1 MITVSV
7 LPCLRTLW
15 TTQVLRDSDVC
26 GDPDIGCSA
35 SAAAATD
42 GDRLIGIVDG
52 VGSSSDVHGLDIQEL
67 TEVFFVAS
75 KFAASIGGLSVFS
88 ARHSF

>member
-1 MITVSV
+1 MVSVSV
-7 LPCLRTLW
+7 LLWLRTPW
-15 TTQVLRDSDVC
+15 TIQVLGDSDVC
-26 GDPDIGCSA
+26 SDPDIGCSA

-52 VGSSSDVHGLDIQEL
+52 VGSSSGVHGLDIHDL
-67 TEVFFVAS
+67 TEVPFVVSESAP
-75 KFAASIGGLSVFS
+75 SIGCSSVFS